1 MPGSLRGG
9 IIGCGTFAERHLEA
23 WRRIPEAEIV
33 AAADPE
39 PGRAERFAKRAYRSA
54 EEMLDRENLDFVDI
68 VTRVD
73 LHLPMVKLAVA
84 RRTPMICQKPIA
96 RNWHEA
102 LQVVNAAESAGVPLM
117 IHDNW
122 RWQAWYRAAQR
133 LIVQGDIGQVIG
145 YGFRSRKRD
154 GLGGA
159 PYPDQSYFRR
169 LPKLLIDQTLVH
181 HMDTARFLFGEIASV
196 YAEAG
201 RLNPAVTAEDWAMIL
216 LTHDGPVH
224 GWIDGHRFL
233 DLDPE
238 GPVAGDAFFEGERGT
253 ISIANS
259 GDVYLNRV
267 LAWRND
273 VAVGYRGD
281 SVRSTQAH
289 FIACLGDGQPFE
301 TSGRNYLRT
310 YAAVEAAY
318 MSAAEHRRISLA
330 GEFGPSWDGGAQLE
344 TSTPT

>member
-1 MPGSLRGG
+1 MTGPLRGG

-39 PGRAERFAKRAYRSA
+39 PGLAERFAKNAYLSA
-54 EEMLDRENLDFVDI
+54 EEMLDRERLDFVDI

-84 RRTPMICQKPIA
+84 RRTAIICQKPIA
-96 RNWHEA
+96 VNWHEA
-102 LQVVNAAESAGVPLM
+102 LQIVNAADSAGVPLM
-117 IHDNW
+117 VHDNW

-133 LIVQGDIGQVIG
+133 LIAHGDIGQVFD

-154 GLGGA
+154 GLGIA
-159 PYPDQSYFRR
+159 PYADQAYFRK

-181 HMDTARFLFGEIASV
+181 HLDTARFLFGEIASV
-196 YAEAG
+196 YADVG
-201 RLNPAVTAEDWAMIL
+201 RRNPVVTAEDWAVIL
-216 LTHDGPVH
+216 ITHDRPIH

-233 DLDPE
+233 DADPE
-238 GPVAGDAFFEGERGT
+238 GPVAGDAFVEGEGGT
-253 ISIANS
+253 LSIASS
-259 GDVYLNRV
+259 GDVYLNRT

-273 VAVGYRGD
+273 VVVGYRGD

-289 FIACLGDGQPFE
+289 FISCLRNGHPFE
-301 TSGRNYLRT
+301 TSGRDYLRT

-318 MSAAEHRRISLA
+318 ISATEHRRVSVAEKFGLSPTR
-330 GEFGPSWDGGAQLE
+330 GEDLQAQP
-344 TSTPT
+344 PT